1 MSRLPRI
8 LPLVAIA
15 AGGVLVL
22 RFAAGLEGA
31 PEFLRSSMAWAEE
44 AAPAPAAKK
53 SDRPASAPAAADAA
67 SPAAATVAARPAAAI
82 CAPSAAELAR
92 EAGLSPA
99 ELRVLQSLGERRGQL
114 DAREQAFE
122 TQVALLNAA
131 ESKLDQKL
139 KALSA
144 LKAELTGLVSQAN
157 TQRDAEIVRLVKVY
171 ELMKPK
177 DAAAVMAT
185 LDDRVLIPVAA
196 KMKERNLA
204 AILAQMPRPRAKH
217 LTEKLADR
225 FAAQQVAARV
235 NAAVAAPAGAAGP
248 TPAAAPT
255 TPATAPT
262 TSAATAAASPRRP
275 ARPRP
280 RPVAPRPAAAPPT
293 AAATTPPAASVTTPP
308 AGPARPARERPRGDG
323 PT

>member
-1 MSRLPRI
+1 MN
-8 LPLVAIA
+8 
-15 AGGVLVL
+15 
-22 RFAAGLEGA
+22 
-31 PEFLRSSMAWAEE
+31 
-44 AAPAPAAKK
+44 
-53 SDRPASAPAAADAA
+53 
-67 SPAAATVAARPAAAI
+67 AAATAAARPAAAV

-99 ELRVLQSLGERRGQL
+99 ELRVLQSLGTRRGEL

-131 ESKLDQKL
+131 EAKLDAKMR
-139 KALSA
+139 ALNG
-144 LKAELTGLVSQAN
+144 LKAELTGLVTQAN

-171 ELMKPK
+171 ESMKPK

-204 AILAQMPRPRAKH
+204 AILAQMPRPQAKS

-235 NAAVAAPAGAAGP
+235 TAAVNAPASAPATPVAPAGANA
-248 TPAAAPT
+248 
-255 TPATAPT
+255 TPAT
-262 TSAATAAASPRRP
+262 S
-275 ARPRP
+275 
-280 RPVAPRPAAAPPT
+280 
-293 AAATTPPAASVTTPP
+293 
-308 AGPARPARERPRGDG
+308 
-323 PT
+323 